1 MTKRWLHAYE
11 GNLLDAAKVLDLT
24 EDGNIVAIRVAELI
38 ERMKG
43 PRKHERRETARAAP
57 VASRVSYV
65 TDDPTVDRRQGRCS
79 PLREPRLY
87 ATRPYVRLVSDQ
99 HVRQACLITV
109 CVSSL

>member
-65 TDDPTVDRRQGRCS
+65 TDDPTVGRAEGAPCESLACMRRDR
-79 PLREPRLY
+79 
-87 ATRPYVRLVSDQ
+87 T
-99 HVRQACLITV
+99 
-109 CVSSL
+109 

>member
-1 MTKRWLHAYE
+1 MDGLE
-11 GNLLDAAKVLDLT
+11 QQLL
-24 EDGNIVAIRVAELI
+24 
-38 ERMKG
+38 
-43 PRKHERRETARAAP
+43 
-57 VASRVSYV
+57 SRVVQMERPELEEQKKKLVEEEVDSNKKILKCLE
-65 TDDPTVDRRQGRCS
+65 DDLLYPLSPTRPAAARCS

>member
-1 MTKRWLHAYE
+1 MSLPLTKRWLHAYE

-57 VASRVSYV
+57 VASRVSSV
-65 TDDPTVDRRQGRCS
+65 TDDPTVGRADVAPCES
-79 PLREPRLY
+79 LACMPLRIR
-87 ATRPYVRLVSDQ
+87 TRAPAERARRTTEALA
-99 HVRQACLITV
+99 R
-109 CVSSL
+109 